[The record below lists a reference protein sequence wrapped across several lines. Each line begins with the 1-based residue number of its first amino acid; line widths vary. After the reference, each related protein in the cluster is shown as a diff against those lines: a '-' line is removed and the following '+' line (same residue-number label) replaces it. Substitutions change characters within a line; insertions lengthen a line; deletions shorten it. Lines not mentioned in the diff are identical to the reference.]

1 MEFNEKLQE
10 LRRQKNLTQEQLA
23 EALFVS
29 RTAISKWE
37 SGRGY
42 PNIESLKAIA
52 KLFSVS
58 IDDLLSG
65 DELLTVAE
73 EDNKQQ
79 QIKYADLL
87 FGLLDLCAVVL
98 FILPLFREG
107 TYGVVLHVPLISLL
121 LTSSYLKVIYMV
133 CVAGMVGWG
142 VLTLTLQNCDRGLWL
157 RTKYKISLLI
167 NGIGVILFILGRQ
180 PYPAILLLV
189 FLAIKTILVVKRQ

>member
-1 MEFNEKLQE
+1 MEFYEKLQE
-10 LRRQKNLTQEQLA
+10 LRKKKGLTQEQLA

-79 QIKYADLL
+79 QIKYVDLL

-121 LTSSYLKVIYMV
+121 LISSYLKVIYMV

-142 VLTLTLQNCDRGLWL
+142 ILTFVLQNCDRGLWL
-157 RTKYKISLLI
+157 HTKYKISLLI
-167 NGIGVILFILGRQ
+167 NGFGVILFILGRQ

-189 FLAIKTILVVKRQ
+189 FLAIKTILIAKKQ